1 MRTIDGL
8 AGGTITAHIHQKPP
22 SYHSAQTSQPRLQLP
37 QQRLQQQ
44 SIQPQTSAI
53 SPSINSNSRLSYQ
66 LATPAITSANQRT
79 ADTELQIQQ
88 KINQIKEITQQRMQ
102 TQSQQLSNTRVS
114 NVLPNNGQQIATN
127 IVNNSRTQNSSPHST
142 YHMHTADQQLVRPQ
156 PQQSPQIQTSVAN
169 IESLGNR
176 RNSAQLNSSP
186 VITQSNQ
193 ANDRNI
199 SNNTITTANTNEP
212 VVGHIS
218 RTQSTE
224 TAVPTTPKSMPVV
237 SQMLEEMPLNE
248 VQSDDSSK
256 SAESI
261 LDTTSADSGVS
272 TTNSNEKSD
281 DIRDENKE
289 NKIVARIAPITPEF
303 DSSDQT
309 NDEIDDDIEEDGF
322 CVVCRKEYGEFL
334 CCERC
339 PRAFHIDC
347 HVPELKKMPEFVI
360 SLINLS

>member
-1 MRTIDGL
+1 
-8 AGGTITAHIHQKPP
+8 
-22 SYHSAQTSQPRLQLP
+22 
-37 QQRLQQQ
+37 
-44 SIQPQTSAI
+44 
-53 SPSINSNSRLSYQ
+53 
-66 LATPAITSANQRT
+66 
-79 ADTELQIQQ
+79 
-88 KINQIKEITQQRMQ
+88 
-102 TQSQQLSNTRVS
+102 
-114 NVLPNNGQQIATN
+114 
-127 IVNNSRTQNSSPHST
+127 
-142 YHMHTADQQLVRPQ
+142 
-156 PQQSPQIQTSVAN
+156 
-169 IESLGNR
+169 
-176 RNSAQLNSSP
+176 LNSSP

>member
-8 AGGTITAHIHQKPP
+8 AGGTITARIHQKSP
-22 SYHSAQTSQPRLQLP
+22 SYHSTPQQRLQLP

-44 SIQPQTSAI
+44 PLQPQTTAI

-66 LATPAITSANQRT
+66 LTTPAITCANQRT
-79 ADTELQIQQ
+79 TDTELQVQQ
-88 KINQIKEITQQRMQ
+88 KINQIKELTQQRIQ
-102 TQSQQLSNTRVS
+102 TQSQQLSNTRLS
-114 NVLPNNGQQIATN
+114 NALPNGQQIATN
-127 IVNNSRTQNSSPHST
+127 IVNNSLPNSP
-142 YHMHTADQQLVRPQ
+142 YHLHIADQPLVRPQ
-156 PQQSPQIQTSVAN
+156 PQQSPQIQTSVTN
-169 IESLGNR
+169 IESLENR
-176 RNSAQLNSSP
+176 RNSAQSNSSP
-186 VITQSNQ
+186 VITQSNE

-212 VVGHIS
+212 VVDHIS

-224 TAVPTTPKSMPVV
+224 TAVPTTPKSMPVI
-237 SQMLEEMPLNE
+237 SQMFEEMPLNE
-248 VQSDDSSK
+248 EQNDESSK
-256 SAESI
+256 CAESI
-261 LDTTSADSGVS
+261 SDTTSPDSGIS
-272 TTNSNEKSD
+272 TANTALSSNSNEKSA

-309 NDEIDDDIEEDGF
+309 NDEMDDDIEEDGF

-360 SLINLS
+360 SLII